1 MYCELASESWITTYM
16 VQNLMGSLQVGM
28 APTKRRWGMDMGMG
42 MVVVVTV
49 EDTAAAMAAIHQD
62 MVGMVEDTD
71 ITLDMVVDTVADT
84 VTLGMVVDMAITTVM
99 VVNMLADM
107 EDTVVVVAPVAVGT
121 ELQSIVTIMCV
132 L

>member
-1 MYCELASESWITTYM
+1 
-16 VQNLMGSLQVGM
+16 MGSLPVGM
-28 APTKRRWGMDMGMG
+28 APKKRRWGMDMGMG

-84 VTLGMVVDMAITTVM
+84 VITLGMVVDMAITTVM
-99 VVNMLADM
+99 VVNMSTDM

-121 ELQSIVTIMCV
+121 ELQSFATIMCV